1 MNKAKTFLKTS
12 LSALVEINAPNKE
25 PMTRPEN
32 ILRKLFH
39 KIVLFFKCTLI
50 AESELITIML
60 LNLTVLLLT
69 ISLISGFFYFK
80 SDVYSQNFFLNNK
93 ILEVLK
99 IILSSKSF
107 LIFISIIYYSL
118 IIKNNRRFIALN

>member
-25 PMTRPEN
+25 PITRPEN

-50 AESELITIML
+50 AESELITIQA
-60 LNLTVLLLT
+60 NAVPKERG
-69 ISLISGFFYFK
+69 ILISSEYPI
-80 SDVYSQNFFLNNK
+80 V
-93 ILEVLK
+93 E
-99 IILSSKSF
+99 
-107 LIFISIIYYSL
+107 
-118 IIKNNRRFIALN
+118 